1 MQIAQYLPFILMV
14 FILYF
19 LIIRPQNVERKK
31 HEEQLSQLKEG
42 DKVLTRGGIYGKI
55 IGFQGKNNTRLI
67 LEIASGTNINI
78 ERSYIAGLDIKK

>member
-19 LIIRPQNVERKK
+19 LIIRPQNAERKK

-67 LEIASGTNINI
+67 LEIASGTNINV